1 MGKQSTRHK
10 YKTRSEK
17 NREAARAGKLIALGV
32 LVFLLFVIIKNW
44 RGWWAYYKT
53 YFY

>member
-10 YKTRSEK
+10 YKTRGEK
-17 NREAARAGKLIALGV
+17 NREAARAGKLIAEGIAI
-32 LVFLLFVIIKNW
+32 FLLIVVIKNW
-44 RGWWAYYKT
+44 RDWWAYYKT